1 MTERYKLTYF
11 AVWAKGPASAL
22 ALEFSG
28 LDWVGDDAAT
38 GPNLKTVESGWDGEN
53 KKYAAWNML
62 PNLTVPGMKEA
73 IGQES
78 AILNFIGRKV
88 PAMGG
93 ETDKDFA
100 ASQQLLGVGED
111 IYQKL
116 VALMNTTFGP
126 NVKEKE
132 RDLFWNMDDATLS
145 NEEYGIKVYLSQL
158 ENFYKK
164 CERKPED
171 GKFTETGTSVGE
183 CKLFSSLHAC
193 VMIKG
198 QTLLCTYPGVL
209 AFYTRFL
216 NQKQTQS
223 ILADG
228 GNFPYEFSQY
238 FI

>member
-1 MTERYKLTYF
+1 
-11 AVWAKGPASAL
+11 
-22 ALEFSG
+22 
-28 LDWVGDDAAT
+28 
-38 GPNLKTVESGWDGEN
+38 
-53 KKYAAWNML
+53 
-62 PNLTVPGMKEA
+62 
-73 IGQES
+73 
-78 AILNFIGRKV
+78 
-88 PAMGG
+88 
-93 ETDKDFA
+93 
-100 ASQQLLGVGED
+100 
-111 IYQKL
+111 
-116 VALMNTTFGP
+116 MNTTFGP